1 MQKYLIIADD
11 ITGSNDTGVQLK
23 RRGIETV
30 VTLDPSSIGTQDAS
44 YVLDTESRP
53 LKGDAAFS
61 LIKNLLSA
69 VDTSPY
75 THVVKKVD
83 STLRGAIAREISA
96 VDAVYNPDII
106 IFMPALPDLGRTT
119 EGGIHKLNGK
129 PITETELARDP
140 RTPVREDNIKKLLE
154 EVYTEPVTHIG
165 LEAIERREFDLSAGR
180 VFSFDA
186 TTNAHMQAVVSA
198 AISTGKKILWVGT
211 AGIVDNLVETQS
223 PQYPSAA
230 LVASLSETSREQVQF
245 AVEKGTEIII
255 IPTAD
260 MLDNNEQH
268 KQTTISQAVDILH
281 NKQDLIIISAASH
294 EREELETAK
303 RLAAEKGITMEEASQ
318 TVQKY
323 MGEIMSGV
331 LAKTRI
337 SGIFVTGGDTTMGFL
352 NEIDATGLRIVSEVL
367 IGIPLMRIVGGK
379 HDNTNIITKAGAFG
393 QKDALYFALRKLKE
407 I

>member
-30 VTLDPSSIGTQDAS
+30 VTLDPSSIGAKDAS
-44 YVLDTESRP
+44 YVLDTESRA
-53 LKGDAAFS
+53 LNRDVAFS
-61 LIKNLLSA
+61 LIKNLLSC
-69 VDTSPY
+69 VDISLY

-83 STLRGAIAREISA
+83 STLRGAIAHEISA
-96 VDAVYNPDII
+96 VDAVCNPELIV
-106 IFMPALPDLGRTT
+106 FMPALPDLGRTT

-129 PITETELARDP
+129 PITETELAHDP

-165 LEAIERREFDLSAGR
+165 LESIERRDFDLSAGR
-180 VFSFDA
+180 VFTFDA
-186 TTNAHMQAVVSA
+186 TTNAHMQAVVAA
-198 AISTGKKILWVGT
+198 AISTGKKVLWVGT
-211 AGIVDNLVETQS
+211 AGIVDNLVEIEA
-223 PQYPSAA
+223 PQYPSVA

-245 AVEKGTEIII
+245 AAEKGTEIII

-260 MLDNNEQH
+260 MLNN
-268 KQTTISQAVDILH
+268 KQKQATISQAVDILH
-281 NKQDLIIISAASH
+281 NKQDLIIISAASYDRG
-294 EREELETAK
+294 EIETAK
-303 RLAAEKGITMEEASQ
+303 KLATEKDMTLEEASLA
-318 TVQKY
+318 VQKY
-323 MGEIMSGV
+323 MGGIMSGV
-331 LAKTRI
+331 LAKAKV

-379 HDNTNIITKAGAFG
+379 YDNMNIITKAGAFG
-393 QKDALYFALRKLKE
+393 LKDALYFALRKLKE